1 MTATESRLAAPG
13 HVGVVPL
20 ERQSSGTVRA
30 AMLTARLG
38 MLLGAL
44 SLVAWTTADPDLWG
58 HVRFGL
64 DILRDHELPARDP
77 YSFTSDR
84 PWVNHEW
91 LAEVIIAAAY
101 ALDGPRGLLIL
112 KLLVVCATLA
122 LVILV
127 FRHRRW
133 DPAVHDLLIATAIF
147 GILGRIHSVRPQ
159 LFSVLLA
166 AALLL
171 ILCLVDRGRR
181 ALLVLVPPLMALW
194 ANLHGGFLVGL
205 GIIGI
210 WTAVRFVAHEPDA
223 PARPHIVAL
232 AVGSAAATLAN
243 PYGPQLWSFLWDTVG
258 LSRVEIADWQPLW
271 ATGFFGITQ
280 WGLVTAVAILAMTR
294 HRVDIAY
301 AAIAAVLCLATLKIS
316 RLDAFY
322 TLAVIMMLG
331 PHFGRTAAA
340 GHTAVRAPTLA
351 LLAISG
357 AVALATVPLAQRSSC
372 IEIRVGPEPE
382 ATRFAQRQQG
392 RMVTFFD
399 WGQYGI
405 WHLAPAIQVSMDGR
419 RETVYSDAVLRS
431 HRRIYA
437 NTPDAIDL
445 VESMKADW
453 IWLPHDWPV
462 VSRLQSAGWHLA
474 FRGPTS
480 AILSRQPVSAVET
493 AETAAS
499 PRCFPQY

>member
-1 MTATESRLAAPG
+1 
-13 HVGVVPL
+13 
-20 ERQSSGTVRA
+20 
-30 AMLTARLG
+30 MLIVRLG
-38 MLLGAL
+38 MLIGAL

-64 DILRDHELPARDP
+64 DMLRDHELPARDP

-84 PWVNHEW
+84 SWVNHEW

-101 ALDGPRGLLIL
+101 ALDGSRGLLIL
-112 KLLVVCATLA
+112 KLLVVCATVA
-122 LVILV
+122 LVVLV

-133 DPAVHDLLIATAIF
+133 DPAVHDLLIAITMF

-181 ALLVLVPPLMALW
+181 ALLVLVPPLMMLW

-205 GIIGI
+205 GTVAI
-210 WTAVRFVAHEPDA
+210 WTAVRLVRREPNS
-223 PARPHIVAL
+223 PARAHIVGL

-258 LSRVEIADWQPLW
+258 LSREEIADWQPLW
-271 ATGFFGITQ
+271 ATGLFGITQ
-280 WGLVTAVAILAMTR
+280 WASVTAVGVIAITR
-294 HRVDIAY
+294 HRVDTAY
-301 AAIAAVLCLATLKIS
+301 AAIAAALGLATLMIS
-316 RLDAFY
+316 RFDAFY

-331 PHFGRTAAA
+331 SHFGRTAAA
-340 GHTAVRAPTLA
+340 GRTAVRTPTLA
-351 LLAISG
+351 ILAISG

-382 ATRFAQRQQG
+382 ATRFAQRQRG

-399 WGQYGI
+399 WGQYSI

-419 RETVYSDAVLRS
+419 RETVYSEAVLRS
-431 HRRIYA
+431 HLRIYA
-437 NTPDAIDL
+437 NAPDAIRL
-445 VESMKADW
+445 VESMEADW
-453 IWLPHDWPV
+453 IWLPRDWPI
-462 VSRLQSAGWHLA
+462 VSRLQSAGWHIA
-474 FRGPTS
+474 FRGPIS
-480 AILSRQPVSAVET
+480 MILSRRPVSAVET
-493 AETAAS
+493 REIAAS
-499 PRCFPQY
+499 PRCFPQF